1 MARQTRADDS
11 AFEDVQR
18 GKQRGR
24 AVTFVV
30 VGHRAGP
37 AGLHRQA
44 GLGSLQ
50 RLDLALFVDT
60 EDQGLV
66 GRVDIQADD
75 VGELLDEP
83 RVGRQFERPDAVRL
97 QSMSVPNAMNRGRAQ
112 PLRGGHRPQTPVG
125 GPRRLGVQRG
135 VYDLLL
141 ASCGNLAFAPAARGI
156 VGQHVWP
163 PGGATRA
170 PYPGSCRA
178 VERCTCSAG
187 RQRRATRC
195 GSATPRAA
203 PWCRLEASVP
213 ASRGALAS
221 VAKRGLGSCR
231 ARYQSPVGSTRRLA
245 ITALEGVN
253 VDQCSFCEGVF
264 LDAGELD
271 SLFLKHDSERK
282 GVLRKLLRF

>member
-1 MARQTRADDS
+1 MPMARQTRADDS

-97 QSMSVPNAMNRGRAQ
+97 QSMSVPNAMESRPGSALARRPSSADSSGW
-112 PLRGGHRPQTPVG
+112 PEAAWCAAWRLR
-125 GPRRLGVQRG
+125 L
-135 VYDLLL
+135 
-141 ASCGNLAFAPAARGI
+141 AAR
-156 VGQHVWP
+156 
-163 PGGATRA
+163 
-170 PYPGSCRA
+170 
-178 VERCTCSAG
+178 
-187 RQRRATRC
+187 
-195 GSATPRAA
+195 
-203 PWCRLEASVP
+203 
-213 ASRGALAS
+213 
-221 VAKRGLGSCR
+221 
-231 ARYQSPVGSTRRLA
+231 
-245 ITALEGVN
+245 
-253 VDQCSFCEGVF
+253 
-264 LDAGELD
+264 EL
-271 SLFLKHDSERK
+271 R
-282 GVLRKLLRF
+282 